1 MRARKT
7 SSTWGRSDASLS
19 EEEEGENGGVVHAWR
34 TRSRICC
41 YERVSVRFQDQ
52 HQSKFHATAG
62 LFVVFMRATTD
73 MDILGFR
80 MSH

>member
-1 MRARKT
+1 
-7 SSTWGRSDASLS
+7 
-19 EEEEGENGGVVHAWR
+19 VVHAWR

-62 LFVVFMRATTD
+62 LFAVFMRATTD
-73 MDILGFR
+73 MDLLGFR